1 MSESKIDID
10 RLIAAAQEIERIKNA
25 SREQS
30 AELARLAKK
39 ARAGTL
45 TAEDREYSYS
55 MQRAVTANSLD
66 SAVDELVGALHSK
79 PATWK

>member
-1 MSESKIDID
+1 MSRSKIDID
-10 RLIAAAQEIERIKNA
+10 RLIAAAQQIERIKNK

-45 TAEDREYSYS
+45 TTEDREYSYS
-55 MQRAVTANSLD
+55 MQRAVTASSLD
-66 SAVDELVGALHSK
+66 DAVDELVGALHSK